1 MAQEIFMM
9 LLSCSLGVV
18 TLGVLAFT
26 RTQAAAHPRWPLPR
40 QKQACSVTN
49 FGAAVA

>member
-9 LLSCSLGVV
+9 LLSCSLGAVA
-18 TLGVLAFT
+18 LGVPALA
-26 RTQAAAHPRWPLPR
+26 RAQAAAHLRRPLPR